1 MGLFG
6 KKYKCATCGASF
18 GSEAELMAH
27 GKLHTQKPGPTS
39 AGFVCKACGMSFHTE
54 SELKRHAQAVHGM

>member
-18 GSEAELMAH
+18 GSEADLMAH
-27 GKLHTQKPGPTS
+27 SRTHMQKPAPTS
-39 AGFVCKACGMSFHTE
+39 AGFVCKACGMSFQTE
-54 SELKRHAQAVHGM
+54 SELKRHAQNIHAM

>member
-6 KKYKCATCGASF
+6 KKYKCTTCGASF

-27 GKLHTQKPGPTS
+27 SRIHMQKPAPAS
-39 AGFVCKACGMSFHTE
+39 AAFSCKACGISFQTE
-54 SELKRHAQAVHGM
+54 SELKRHSQNVHGM